1 MMNCAISF
9 YFYLHLM
16 LHEYVQ
22 TFYFTARKNFRWK
35 LNTPLKVS
43 TLHCK
48 VQAAGLWSAPSII
61 ALC

>member
-1 MMNCAISF
+1 
-9 YFYLHLM
+9 M

-61 ALC
+61 ALCWGLILFAWADNLG